1 MATALAPITNPVAP
15 SLPLGTEQYQRQYQ
29 DQLNNVLRLYFNQLG
44 TALNAQVTNNE
55 FLQSEIDA
63 LIIET
68 ASLQSQIDALVDEAR
83 PQTLIWLGM

>member
-1 MATALAPITNPVAP
+1 MATSLEPITNPAAP

-44 TALNAQVTNNE
+44 TALNSQASNNA

-63 LIIET
+63 LLVET

>member
-1 MATALAPITNPVAP
+1 MATALASITNPVAP
-15 SLPLGTEQYQRQYQ
+15 SLPLGPEQYQRQYQ

-44 TALNAQVTNNE
+44 TALNAQATNNE

-68 ASLQSQIDALVDEAR
+68 ASLQAQIDALVDEAR